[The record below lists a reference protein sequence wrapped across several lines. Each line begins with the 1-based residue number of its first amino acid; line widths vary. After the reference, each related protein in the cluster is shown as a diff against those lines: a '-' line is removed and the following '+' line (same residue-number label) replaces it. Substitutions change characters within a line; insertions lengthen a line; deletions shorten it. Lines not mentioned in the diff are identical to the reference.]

1 MIHLVI
7 VAVLV
12 VISTVGLGLFLTN
25 APLMPFQAS
34 QQAQI
39 VDGLMDIH
47 WWFIAFFT
55 SLIVVFLLYSVIVF
69 RRRKGERGDGVYMEG
84 NQKLEILWTIIPV
97 GIVLWFAVIGGQ
109 TLADVERRDPEAMTV
124 NVFAAQWN
132 WRFEYTVTTEEGV
145 VTAVASDT
153 LVLPKNRQV
162 VLRLHSED
170 VIHSFYV
177 PEFRIKQDVLPGG
190 EEFVRELRI
199 TPSENGTFK
208 VRCAEICGRLH
219 YAMQAGVQ
227 VVDGPEFDAWLAENS
242 AECSL
247 SDAECGQRWADT
259 FGCLA
264 CHSLDGT
271 KIIGPT
277 WQGLFGSQVELTDG
291 STVTADEEY
300 IRNSI
305 LDPNAQVVA
314 GYPSGVMPQ
323 NFDEILGEDQ
333 INQIIAFIMSLH

>member
-7 VAVLV
+7 VTVLV
-12 VISTVGLGLFLTN
+12 VISTLALGLFLTN

-34 QQAQI
+34 QQAQV

-55 SLIVVFLLYSVIVF
+55 SLIVVFLVYSVIVF

-84 NQKLEILWTIIPV
+84 NQKLEILWTIIPI
-97 GIVLWFAVIGGQ
+97 GIVLWFAVIGGR

-132 WRFEYTVTTEEGV
+132 WRFEYSVTTEDGV

-162 VLRLHSED
+162 VLRLHSDD

-199 TPSENGTFK
+199 TPTQNGNFK

-219 YAMQAGVQ
+219 YDMQAAVQ
-227 VVDGPEFDAWLAENS
+227 VVDGSEFDAWLAEQS

-247 SDAECGQRWADT
+247 SDAECGQRWAET

-271 KIIGPT
+271 TVVGPT

-291 STVTADEEY
+291 TTVTVDEEY
-300 IRNSI
+300 LRNSI
-305 LDPNAQVVA
+305 LDPNSQVVA
-314 GYPSGVMPQ
+314 GFPPGVMPQ
-323 NFDEILGEDQ
+323 NFAEILSENQ
-333 INQIIAFIMSLH
+333 INQIIAFIMSLQ